1 MKRILK
7 VQEQIGVLG
16 KDSKNP
22 FFKSAYLD
30 LNKLLINVTPLLHEE
45 GLILSQPIK
54 DGHVFSEIID
64 ATGCNVLLSSSIK
77 IPETLTDPQKL
88 GSCITYFRRY
98 TLKSLLAIAEGDD
111 DGNLA
116 SKPEPKPEPKPKPKI
131 EEFDFDGMIETF
143 KYKSEIVKF
152 SLEYDLT
159 DLQKGAVKIKHKELL
174 PEK

>member
-30 LNKLLINVTPLLHEE
+30 LNKLLINVTPLLHKE
-45 GLILSQPIK
+45 GLILSQPIR
-54 DGHVFSEIID
+54 DGLVYSEILD
-64 ATGCNVLLSSSIK
+64 AEACIVLLSSSIK
-77 IPETLTDPQKL
+77 IPENLTDPQKL

-111 DGNLA
+111 DANLA
-116 SKPEPKPEPKPKPKI
+116 AKPEPKKVNWVVNPRI
-131 EEFDFDGMIETF
+131 
-143 KYKSEIVKF
+143 
-152 SLEYDLT
+152 SLEDAKDMKGLAEAYGKLT
-159 DLQKGAVKIKHKELL
+159 KEQQLAFKAL
-174 PEK
+174 KDALKLKLK

>member
-1 MKRILK
+1 MERILK

-30 LNKLLINVTPLLHEE
+30 LNKLLINVTPLLHKE
-45 GLILSQPIK
+45 GLMLSQPIK
-54 DGHVFSEIID
+54 GGSVYSEIINAED
-64 ATGCNVLLSSSIK
+64 GAILLSSDIK
-77 IPETLTDPQKL
+77 IPENLTDPQKL

-116 SKPEPKPEPKPKPKI
+116 AKPETVKKKP
-131 EEFDFDGMIETF
+131 
-143 KYKSEIVKF
+143 
-152 SLEYDLT
+152 LT
-159 DLQKGAVKIKHKELL
+159 DEQFKKCDEWDEKNIKAVIIK
-174 PEK
+174 

>member
-98 TLKSLLAIAEGDD
+98 TLKSLLAISEVDD

-116 SKPEPKPEPKPKPKI
+116 AKP
-131 EEFDFDGMIETF
+131 T
-143 KYKSEIVKF
+143 KYITVILSDKNIASSIAKGKQKDLLNDISQGIF
-152 SLEYDLT
+152 SATTAQIKKLT
-159 DLQKGAVKIKHKELL
+159 V
-174 PEK
+174 

>member
-30 LNKLLINVTPLLHEE
+30 LNKLLINVTPLLHKE
-45 GLILSQPIK
+45 GLILSQPIRDGSVYSQIIDSK
-54 DGHVFSEIID
+54 DGTI
-64 ATGCNVLLSSSIK
+64 LLSSDIK
-77 IPETLTDPQKL
+77 IPENLTDPQKL

-111 DGNLA
+111 DANLA
-116 SKPEPKPEPKPKPKI
+116 AKPEPKKVKFVSNPKI
-131 EEFDFDGMIETF
+131 
-143 KYKSEIVKF
+143 
-152 SLEYDLT
+152 SLEDAK
-159 DLQKGAVKIKHKELL
+159 DMKGLAEAFKKLSKEQQVEFTPLKDAL
-174 PEK
+174 KLKLK

>member
-111 DGNLA
+111 DANLA
-116 SKPEPKPEPKPKPKI
+116 AKPTPIVKPK
-131 EEFDFDGMIETF
+131 
-143 KYKSEIVKF
+143 
-152 SLEYDLT
+152 LEDSKLEGCEDWEAKQKKAVIKKYDLT
-159 DLQKGAVKIKHKELL
+159 SKQI
-174 PEK
+174 EKLK